1 MTGSGLAG
9 AGSHW
14 ENVVITRCC
23 PAEIV
28 LGEPPPSHPLRRE
41 TAMRRFVAPLT
52 GAWLALA
59 ALLGPVAAQIP
70 GCPTVGSN
78 CVTIQGFQP
87 LTKTTLAVSS
97 TSSNVALP
105 TFGASYNVLI
115 TNAGST
121 DAYLLLGTTSG
132 VVATTSNPILAAG
145 QSVWLPQ
152 GTNAYVAAITA
163 SSTTNLTI
171 QSGAGTPTIVT
182 AQGTFSLAP
191 GTSVSISGTVTTTPA
206 ATTPRAYTSLPSATV
221 TTSSAPLYTYGTP
234 ASVLN
239 LSNSGTTIVWINTV
253 GTAGGACNAA
263 VAGTGIPLYPGA
275 GYLFGP
281 SVPLPTCAITGI
293 SASATDNVGLAGY

>member
-1 MTGSGLAG
+1 MPRFLASLIG
-9 AGSHW
+9 A
-14 ENVVITRCC
+14 C
-23 PAEIV
+23 
-28 LGEPPPSHPLRRE
+28 
-41 TAMRRFVAPLT
+41 
-52 GAWLALA
+52 LALA

-97 TSSNVALP
+97 ASSNVALP
-105 TFGASYNVLI
+105 TPGASYNVLI

-132 VVATTSNPILAAG
+132 VVATTSNPILPAG
-145 QSVWLPQ
+145 QSAWFPQ

-191 GTSVSISGTVTTTPA
+191 GTSVSITGTVTTTPA
-206 ATTPRAYTSLPSATV
+206 ATTHVQSAALAANLVVDANPGPSAASKSPPMQHFPLRHGGCWCSTRQAHRL
-221 TTSSAPLYTYGTP
+221 TAP
-234 ASVLN
+234 
-239 LSNSGTTIVWINTV
+239 
-253 GTAGGACNAA
+253 
-263 VAGTGIPLYPGA
+263 
-275 GYLFGP
+275 
-281 SVPLPTCAITGI
+281 
-293 SASATDNVGLAGY
+293 